1 MGAHQVGRFGW
12 WLIALAAF
20 GTGVGCSTSSG
31 GKMPFS
37 HDCNTLTC
45 EARTIREA
53 ACPPPGAPRELSKQ
67 PAEAYV
73 VEPGDVLL
81 VQPANLDSPLRLPGD
96 QVVLPDGVIQVGRF
110 GRMCVAGKTI
120 EQIEADINALARTQA
135 PEAGPISVRLV
146 TRDSK
151 VFYVLGEVNA
161 PGAFPLRGRE
171 TVLDAIVAAG
181 GLNSKANRHG
191 ILLARPSAPDGCRI
205 VLPVEYN
212 DIVQLGD
219 TTTNYQV
226 RAGDRIFVPSK
237 SLWEEF
243 LRLIKWYKRPW
254 CRNEFG
260 CPTCGGHCT
269 ACHFPPAAT
278 EAVNPGS
285 LPPPPPATVPLPA
298 APVSTVPA
306 TVGRRSPDLL
316 PPAFGQ
322 PGQPVP
328 DRMPPAPPL
337 SVPPT
342 PRP

>member
-1 MGAHQVGRFGW
+1 MAALRTRRIGW
-12 WLIALAAF
+12 WLAALPALL
-20 GTGVGCSTSSG
+20 TGVGCSTSSNG
-31 GKMPFS
+31 RMPFT

-45 EARTIREA
+45 EAREIRES
-53 ACPPPGAPRELSKQ
+53 ACPPRTAPRELDKQ
-67 PAEAYV
+67 PAEPYV

-110 GRMCVAGKTI
+110 GRLCVAGKTI
-120 EQIEADINALARTQA
+120 EQIETEINALARTQA
-135 PEAGPISVRLV
+135 PECGPISVRLV

-191 ILLARPSAPDGCRI
+191 ILLARPTMPDGCRF

-254 CRNEFG
+254 CRTEIA
-260 CPTCGGHCT
+260 CPTCGDHAT
-269 ACHFPPAAT
+269 QCHFPAAPAI
-278 EAVNPGS
+278 EAVNPGP
-285 LPPPPPATVPLPA
+285 LPPPPPAVSSPLSPIQNLPPA
-298 APVSTVPA
+298 PA
-306 TVGRRSPDLL
+306 RRSPDLL
-316 PPAFGQ
+316 PPTFGQ
-322 PGQPVP
+322 PPQPVP
-328 DRMPPAPPL
+328 ERMPPAAPL
-337 SVPPT
+337 GIAPHPK
-342 PRP
+342 P